1 VAARAAGANSTALGQ
16 GAVANNANAVAL
28 GSGSTTAAA
37 VVTTGATINGTA
49 YTYAGTA
56 PTSTVSVGSAGHE
69 RTVTNVAAGQVNSA
83 STDAVN
89 GSQLYATDQA
99 VDNLASVVTASK
111 VHYYSV
117 NDGGTQGGNYNN
129 DGATGVNALAAGV
142 GATAAGVS
150 SFAGGN
156 GAAAQADNALA
167 LGALSSV
174 SVAGGVAIGSGS
186 VSDRAV
192 LSGIGSIANGTH
204 AIPFNTSDQ
213 TLLGAVSFGS
223 AAGNTYRQLTNVAD
237 GTQAQDAVTIRQLA
251 GALSSFA
258 VTGQMYFHANSTA
271 ADSLAVGAQSIAVG
285 PTTVVNGDNGV
296 GIGNGAIVDSTAP
309 GGVAIGESSNA
320 AQADA
325 IALGSGSIASGAQ
338 SIAQGAN
345 AKAANAGGVA
355 IGSGAQSSA
364 IDAVAMG
371 SGASATM
378 ANSVALGAGSVTT
391 VGALSN
397 YIAYGLSS
405 PQSSAGEVNIGNRQI
420 TGVAAGK
427 AGTDAV
433 NVSQLAAVTTQLT
446 TLINNQSG
454 GGGGAPFSSTPG
466 SSPAS
471 TGPNSSAGGQGS
483 VASGSNS
490 TAVGNSSQAS
500 ANGATAVGVGAAAS
514 GNNSVALGS
523 NSTDGGRSNVVSVGS
538 LNDTRQVANVAAGT
552 QGTDAVN
559 VDQLNAGLAQANAY
573 TDQRVDQLQSGINS
587 VARNAYSGI
596 AAATAL
602 TMIPEVDKDKTLSFG
617 IGTAGFRGYQAVA
630 LGGTAR
636 LTENIK
642 MKAGVG
648 MSPGGTTFGMGAA
661 MQW

>member
-1 VAARAAGANSTALGQ
+1 M
-16 GAVANNANAVAL
+16 
-28 GSGSTTAAA
+28 
-37 VVTTGATINGTA
+37 
-49 YTYAGTA
+49 
-56 PTSTVSVGSAGHE
+56 
-69 RTVTNVAAGQVNSA
+69 
-83 STDAVN
+83 
-89 GSQLYATDQA
+89 
-99 VDNLASVVTASK
+99 
-111 VHYYSV
+111 
-117 NDGGTQGGNYNN
+117 
-129 DGATGVNALAAGV
+129 
-142 GATAAGVS
+142 GATASGVS

-167 LGALSSV
+167 LGALSSA

-186 VSDRAV
+186 VSNRAV

-271 ADSLAVGAQSIAVG
+271 ADSLAVGAQSVAVG

-345 AKAANAGGVA
+345 SKAANAGGIA

-371 SGASATM
+371 SGASASMT
-378 ANSVALGAGSVTT
+378 NSVALGAGSVTT

-446 TLINNQSG
+446 TLINNQNG

-471 TGPNSSAGGQGS
+471 TGANSSAGGQGS

-630 LGGTAR
+630 MGGTAR
-636 LTENIK
+636 ITENIK